1 MSKIYTRTG
10 DGGQTS
16 LMGGTRVCKTH
27 PRLEAYGTIDELS
40 SHLGLLLSM
49 LRKEHTASRD
59 NHALLHDNH
68 TLPHEEYTLLHDDHT
83 MQCNEHAM
91 QYNEHA
97 MQRAD
102 HTRNFLLDIQHTL
115 FGVSTLLATEAE
127 SAYRPAPL
135 SEEAVAALESEIDVL
150 QADVPPLRAFVIPGG
165 CAAAAQAHV
174 CRTVCRRAERRVLL
188 LDEQVSVDENVK
200 RYINRLSDYLFI
212 LARHLNFIDG
222 TPEIEHR

>member
-16 LMGGTRVCKTH
+16 LVGGTRVCKTH

-49 LRKEHTASRD
+49 LRNEHTTSC
-59 NHALLHDNH
+59 DNH
-68 TLPHEEYTLLHDDHT
+68 TLLRK
-83 MQCNEHAM
+83 EHAM
-91 QYNEHA
+91 L
-97 MQRAD
+97 RDD

>member
-16 LMGGTRVCKTH
+16 LVGGTRVCKTH

-49 LRKEHTASRD
+49 LRKEHTTSC
-59 NHALLHDNH
+59 DNH
-68 TLPHEEYTLLHDDHT
+68 TLLRKEQAMSHGDHT
-83 MQCNEHAM
+83 LPHNEHAM
-91 QYNEHA
+91 L
-97 MQRAD
+97 RDD
-102 HTRNFLLDIQHTL
+102 HTRNFLLVIQHTL

-150 QADVPPLRAFVIPGG
+150 QADVPPLRAFIIPGG

-188 LDEQVSVDENVK
+188 LGEQVSVDENVK